1 MVISPRTTKLND
13 FHGDKY
19 VADLWYP
26 SWFTART
33 PWFSIGSW
41 DGNWRGPRSGGAARS
56 SEHQVFFSAKW
67 GVNWVNQH
75 ELSDISELSWGINTY
90 ANIWGIPI
98 SVNYP
103 RTIWFILISDVH
115 NSSLICSPNML
126 VELVLLLLGVVLQLS
141 SSIWWG
147 HAVEGNQY
155 PPVVGRG
162 NGKSPCINDVP
173 SF

>member
-1 MVISPRTTKLND
+1 MIWLGKPLEKWWFHQEQQFVISM
-13 FHGDKY
+13 GIY
-19 VADLWYP
+19 VTDLWYP
-26 SWFTART
+26 SWFTARWKLHGFF
-33 PWFSIGSW
+33 WFMGWKLKGATVRGRGSQQW
-41 DGNWRGPRSGGAARS
+41 RSGVVFREMRS
-56 SEHQVFFSAKW
+56 KVSKPTW
-67 GVNWVNQH
+67 
-75 ELSDISELSWGINTY
+75 TM
-90 ANIWGIPI
+90 
-98 SVNYP
+98 NYP

-141 SSIWWG
+141 SSLWWG